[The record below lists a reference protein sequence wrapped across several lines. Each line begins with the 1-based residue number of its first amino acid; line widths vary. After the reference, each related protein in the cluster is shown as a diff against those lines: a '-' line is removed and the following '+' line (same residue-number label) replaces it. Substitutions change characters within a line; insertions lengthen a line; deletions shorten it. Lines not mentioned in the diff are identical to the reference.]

1 MGFELDMD
9 DYWDGNRQP
18 AQSPKTTVT
27 TELPDFAARGD
38 LDAVKAAVSLGAD
51 VTHDRSRALRRAAA
65 EGHADICEFLIG
77 KGADVHAL
85 GDEALRF
92 AVTNNRDLAVIRL
105 LRLGAGADAMEGE
118 ALIKAATSG
127 NANIVQALL
136 AAGADPNG
144 SDAQALRKA
153 SFNGHDL
160 VVRHLLRAGA
170 DAFAMGGHALS
181 LADQDKHELVVQL
194 LAEAMHEQRAAFFEA
209 LKNAPDVKTFLRT
222 PYAGDMASGGEC
234 GLMRAAKMNCLQK
247 VVERM
252 KETGDRLTYDDLHGF
267 KDRSGRSLAT
277 VAADHYHL
285 KDLFDVT
292 LWRGDIDG
300 LKSAWDKIAKP
311 VQANSGIT
319 ADDFATMVAEHHQR
333 TLKDKAGKFKLK

>member
-9 DYWDGNRQP
+9 DYWEGNRRP
-18 AQSPKTTVT
+18 SPQTTVT

-38 LDAVKAAVSLGAD
+38 FDAVKAAVSLGAD
-51 VTHDRSRALRRAAA
+51 VTDDSSRALRRAAA
-65 EGHADICEFLIG
+65 EGHADICEFLVK
-77 KGADVHAL
+77 KGADIHAV

-92 AVTNNRDLAVIRL
+92 AVANGRELAVIRL
-105 LRLGAGADAMEGE
+105 LGLGANADALEGE

-127 NANIVQALL
+127 NANIVHALL
-136 AAGADPNG
+136 NGGADPNG

-170 DAFAMGGHALS
+170 DPFAMSSSALS
-181 LADQDKHELVVQL
+181 LANQDRHELVVQL
-194 LAEAMHEQRAAFFEA
+194 LAEAMHEQRAAFFDA
-209 LKNAPDVKTFLRT
+209 LQNAPDVKTFLRM
-222 PYAGDMASGGEC
+222 PYAGDNASGGETA
-234 GLMRAAKMNCLQK
+234 LMRAAKMNCLGK

-252 KETGDRLTYDDLHGF
+252 KETGDHLTYDDLHGT

-277 VAADHYHL
+277 VAADHHHL
-285 KDLFDVT
+285 KELFDVT

-300 LKSAWDKIAKP
+300 LKAAWDKIAKP

-319 ADDFATMVAEHHQR
+319 ADDFAAMVAEHHQR